1 MRALLVSLLLFL
13 AAPGGSAAGPEG
25 VARQPLGALAT
36 APVVAVAGDIA
47 CDPSGSSYHDG
58 LGTATA
64 CRQKDTS
71 DLLFDRAGGL
81 FTRRRPTWSSSATT
95 TTTSALRR
103 RTRTASPT
111 PPAAS
116 ASSSSERAGR
126 ASTPSPAAPRTARC

>member
-13 AAPGGSAAGPEG
+13 AAPGGSAAVPEG

-71 DLLFDRAGGL
+71 DLLFDRAVLPRLDAVLTVGDNQYEN
-81 FTRRRPTWSSSATT
+81 AT
-95 TTTSALRR
+95 L
-103 RTRTASPT
+103 
-111 PPAAS
+111 AAYVES
-116 ASSSSERAGR
+116 
-126 ASTPSPAAPRTARC
+126 